1 MNAET
6 LVLEELKAGTKDLEW
21 FSKNFS
27 DIKKKYPKKFVAI
40 KDQNVVVA
48 ASKIET
54 LIKLLKEKF
63 GNPNDFLIDFVPDD
77 KYIEG
82 FEKPLIETSLCS

>member
-40 KDQNVVVA
+40 KDQNIVIA
-48 ASKIET
+48 ASKLDT
-54 LIKLLKEKF
+54 LINLLKEKF

-77 KYIEG
+77 KYI
-82 FEKPLIETSLCS
+82 LVV

>member
-6 LVLEELKAGTKDLEW
+6 LVLEELKAGNKDLEW

-27 DIKKKYPKKFVAI
+27 ELKKKYPKKFVAI
-40 KDQNVVVA
+40 KDQNVVIA
-48 ASKIET
+48 ASKLET
-54 LIKLLKEKF
+54 LIKHLKQKF

-77 KYIEG
+77 KYI
-82 FEKPLIETSLCS
+82 LVV

>member
-6 LVLEELKAGTKDLEW
+6 LILEELKAGNKDLEW

-27 DIKKKYPKKFVAI
+27 ELKKKYPKKFVAI

-48 ASKIET
+48 ASKLET
-54 LIKLLKEKF
+54 LIKRLKEKF

-77 KYIEG
+77 KYI
-82 FEKPLIETSLCS
+82 LVV

>member
-48 ASKIET
+48 ASKLDT
-54 LIKLLKEKF
+54 LIEHLKEKF

-77 KYIEG
+77 KYI
-82 FEKPLIETSLCS
+82 LVV

>member
-6 LVLEELKAGTKDLEW
+6 LILEDLKAGTKDLEW

-27 DIKKKYPKKFVAI
+27 NLKKKYPKKFVAI
-40 KDQNVVVA
+40 KDQNVVIT
-48 ASKIET
+48 ASKLET

-77 KYIEG
+77 KYI
-82 FEKPLIETSLCS
+82 LVV

>member
-6 LVLEELKAGTKDLEW
+6 LVLEELKAGNKDLEW

-27 DIKKKYPKKFVAI
+27 ELKKKYPKKFVAI
-40 KDQNVVVA
+40 KDQNIVVA
-48 ASKIET
+48 ASKLDT
-54 LIKLLKEKF
+54 LIKLLKQKF

-77 KYIEG
+77 KYI
-82 FEKPLIETSLCS
+82 LVV

>member
-21 FSKNFS
+21 FSNNFS
-27 DIKKKYPKKFVAI
+27 DIKKKYPKKFVAV

-54 LIKLLKEKF
+54 LIKLLKERF
-63 GNPNDFLIDFVPDD
+63 GNPNDFFIDFVPDD
-77 KYIEG
+77 KYV
-82 FEKPLIETSLCS
+82 LVV

>member
-21 FSKNFS
+21 LSKNFPEL
-27 DIKKKYPKKFVAI
+27 KKKYPKKFVAI

-48 ASKIET
+48 ANELET
-54 LIKLLKEKF
+54 LIKILKQKF

-77 KYIEG
+77 KYI
-82 FEKPLIETSLCS
+82 LVV

>member
-40 KDQNVVVA
+40 KDQNVVIS
-48 ASKIET
+48 ASKLET

-77 KYIEG
+77 KYV
-82 FEKPLIETSLCS
+82 LVV

>member
-48 ASKIET
+48 ASKLNT
-54 LIKLLKEKF
+54 LIEHLKEKF

-77 KYIEG
+77 KYI
-82 FEKPLIETSLCS
+82 LVV